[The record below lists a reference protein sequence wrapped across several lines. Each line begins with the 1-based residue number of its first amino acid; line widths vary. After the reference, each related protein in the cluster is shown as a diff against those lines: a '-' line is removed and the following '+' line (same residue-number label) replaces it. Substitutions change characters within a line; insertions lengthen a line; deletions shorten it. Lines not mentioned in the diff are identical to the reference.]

1 MSLLQNFYVTH
12 GSCQPGAQLWQ
23 RKNKRSV
30 HLVVGSDIKIMNH
43 RGAAASPGSAAR
55 RESFFAWRD
64 FGVIIF
70 SLLKGETFLQP
81 WKFAEKSQ
89 IMLIYADFPVKIAP
103 PSALIII
110 NMTGMQT
117 EQIFGV
123 SIREDEVPFC
133 VSFFFLGLIRRLSL
147 SFFK

>member
-1 MSLLQNFYVTH
+1 MSLLQNFTLHMDLVNQ
-12 GSCQPGAQLWQ
+12 GLNFG
-23 RKNKRSV
+23 NKRSV
-30 HLVVGSDIKIMNH
+30 RFVVGSDIKIMNH

-55 RESFFAWRD
+55 RRENFFAWRD

-70 SLLKGETFLQP
+70 SWLKGETFLQP
-81 WKFAEKSQ
+81 WKFAEKSK

-103 PSALIII
+103 ASALIII

-133 VSFFFLGLIRRLSL
+133 VSFFFFRPDKTTLAFL
-147 SFFK
+147 F

>member
-1 MSLLQNFYVTH
+1 MSLLQNFTLHMDLVNQ
-12 GSCQPGAQLWQ
+12 GLNFG
-23 RKNKRSV
+23 NKRTKEVCVLLLVQILKSWITAV
-30 HLVVGSDIKIMNH
+30 QLLHL
-43 RGAAASPGSAAR
+43 AALWEGKTSLP
-55 RESFFAWRD
+55 D

-70 SLLKGETFLQP
+70 SWLKGETFLQP

-103 PSALIII
+103 ASALIII

-133 VSFFFLGLIRRLSL
+133 VSFFF
-147 SFFK
+147 FFRPDKTTLAFLF